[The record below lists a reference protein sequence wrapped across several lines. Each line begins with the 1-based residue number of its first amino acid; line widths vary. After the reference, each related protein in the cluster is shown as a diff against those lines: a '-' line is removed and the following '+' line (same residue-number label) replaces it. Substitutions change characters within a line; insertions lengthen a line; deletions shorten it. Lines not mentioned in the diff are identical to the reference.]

1 MTDVL
6 IINADLITMDPQNR
20 LIGNAFV
27 GMTGGRITTVG
38 AMTDMPVLQPART
51 IDAQGAIVLPGFVNL
66 HAHLA
71 MTLLRGWAD
80 DRDLQ
85 DFLGRVIPTETAM
98 MSPEFVRVGVDLA
111 IAESLR
117 AGITTTLDMYFY
129 PEVTAERA
137 DRAGVRI
144 ANGPVIFSFD
154 GPDGLDFA
162 QRIKQAE
169 AHLAESRGELTSG
182 RWLCPHGTYTV
193 AIEHL
198 EAVRDLA
205 DRYDAGIT
213 IHAAENA
220 AEVESVHAQTGRRPI
235 ELLRDLGLLTPRMV
249 LAHAVELTDAEIEMI
264 AESGASVSHNPL
276 SNMKLA
282 SGFARVPDLLAAGVT
297 VGLGTD
303 GTASSNDLDLYG
315 AVRFASTIHKGNS
328 LDASAVSARQAVRMA
343 TIDGAK
349 ALGLGSEI
357 GSIEVGKRAD
367 IQVLWA
373 DHPNLVPSYDPVST
387 VAFSA
392 ARGDVRMVVIEG
404 RVVLDDGTLTT
415 IDLPST
421 LGAARTMAQRVR
433 ATA

>member
-6 IINADLITMDPQNR
+6 IINADLITVDPHDR

-27 GMTGGRITTVG
+27 SITNGRITG
-38 AMTDMPVLQPART
+38 IGEMTNLPGDRPIRT

-85 DFLGRVIPTETAM
+85 AFLGRVIPTETAM
-98 MSPEFVRVGVDLA
+98 MSPEFVHVGVSLA

-117 AGITTTLDMYFY
+117 SGITTTLDMYFY
-129 PEVTAERA
+129 PEVTASLAEA
-137 DRAGVRI
+137 AGVRI

-154 GPDGLDFA
+154 GPDGLDFVERMKRA
-162 QRIKQAE
+162 QEQVANSE
-169 AHLAESRGELTSG
+169 GQLTSG

-193 AIEHL
+193 EIEHL
-198 EAVRDLA
+198 NNVRDLA
-205 DRYDAGIT
+205 ERYDAGIT

-220 AEVESVHAQTGRRPI
+220 AEVAMVQAQTGRRPV
-235 ELLRDLGLLTPRMV
+235 ELLHDLGLLSPKMV
-249 LAHAVELTDAEIEMI
+249 LAHAVELSDAEIEMI
-264 AESGASVSHNPL
+264 AESGAAISHNPL

-282 SGFARVPDLLAAGVT
+282 SGFARIPDLLQAGVK

-315 AVRFASTIHKGNS
+315 ALRFAATIHKGNS
-328 LDASAVSARQAVRMA
+328 LDASAVSARQALRMA
-343 TIDGAK
+343 TIDGAR
-349 ALGLGSEI
+349 ALGLADEI
-357 GSIEVGKRAD
+357 GSIEIGKRAD
-367 IQVLWA
+367 VQILWA

-387 VAFSA
+387 VAFA
-392 ARGDVRMVVIEG
+392 AGRGDVRTMLIEG
-404 RVVLDDGTLTT
+404 RVVLDDGAFTT
-415 IDLPST
+415 IDLPTT
-421 LGAARTMAQRVR
+421 LAAARAMADHVR